1 MLPYFEITDLAH
13 YNKLLKSA
21 ANCVREMVG
30 IKTPNQLEKKATDP
44 WWKKRLSGQISEL
57 RKDISKLTALLD
69 SKLRS
74 HRMKQRLEEKYKLK
88 NKGLK
93 VVLEEL
99 KQRVVV
105 KADKIKRY
113 EKRTNQ
119 YQQNRMFDNNQ
130 KRLFEK
136 LEGKERSENVIPEK
150 HETNEFWR
158 DIWEKDVTH
167 RMDAEWIEGIET
179 EIDIRTPTQQD
190 ISVSIEIIRKQIK
203 KLPNWKSPGPDGIQG
218 YWVKTLLPY
227 NQFWLRC

>member
-1 MLPYFEITDLAH
+1 M
-13 YNKLLKSA
+13 
-21 ANCVREMVG
+21 
-30 IKTPNQLEKKATDP
+30 
-44 WWKKRLSGQISEL
+44 
-57 RKDISKLTALLD
+57 
-69 SKLRS
+69 
-74 HRMKQRLEEKYKLK
+74 
-88 NKGLK
+88 
-93 VVLEEL
+93 EEL

-190 ISVSIEIIRKQIK
+190 ISVSIEILKKQIK

-218 YWVKTLLPY
+218 YWVKNFTSIQPILTAMLNDCLISNNIPA
-227 NQFWLRC
+227 WLTKGTTFLIMKDPSKGGAVTN